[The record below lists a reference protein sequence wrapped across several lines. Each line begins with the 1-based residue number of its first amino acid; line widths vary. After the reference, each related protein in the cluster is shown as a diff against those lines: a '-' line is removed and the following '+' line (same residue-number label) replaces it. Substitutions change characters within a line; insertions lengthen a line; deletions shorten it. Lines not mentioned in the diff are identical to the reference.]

1 MAVFRPDFRLFH
13 NVDDFVQ
20 RDFDMRFRDKGI
32 THRDFRL
39 RARVNGQDTVV
50 LLQFLCKRDEFVRFA
65 VHAGFVHKAE
75 TSAERAVFHCLVDEL
90 HFFVDLFFRERFRV
104 KARNAYARRAV
115 SDKGDDIDVKF
126 AFGIFNKV
134 FETAGVFGVE

>member
-1 MAVFRPDFRLFH
+1 M
-13 NVDDFVQ
+13 
-20 RDFDMRFRDKGI
+20 
-32 THRDFRL
+32 
-39 RARVNGQDTVV
+39 NGQDTVV
-50 LLQFLCKRDEFVRFA
+50 LLQFFCKRDEFVRFA
-65 VHAGFVHKAE
+65 VHAGLVHKAE

-90 HFFVDLFFRERFRV
+90 HFFVYLFFRERFRV

-115 SDKGDDIDVKF
+115 SDKRDDVDVKF